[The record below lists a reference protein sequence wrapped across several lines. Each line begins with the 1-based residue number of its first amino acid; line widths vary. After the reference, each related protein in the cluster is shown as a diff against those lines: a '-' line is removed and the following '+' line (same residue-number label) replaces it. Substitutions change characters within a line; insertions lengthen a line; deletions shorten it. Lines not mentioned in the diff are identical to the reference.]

1 MGSVVGCVWECG
13 RYGDN
18 YSKQRA
24 KEMPGR
30 VKMNRPVSGLQAMSV
45 SVRVRECVS
54 VCEYVIVCMCE
65 CMQECEYV

>member
-45 SVRVRECVS
+45 RVRECVS
-54 VCEYVIVCMCE
+54 VCEYVIVCICE